1 MCHLFIPLCFRSFIY
16 SSMIHPPVHLFM
28 YLLIQTNIVISPH
41 ISQLVYSRTSREQS
55 LTCNESGDYYTDS
68 WPVQSLVIVSPGNG
82 RLCQSWS
89 GTQHR
94 CIQLQQPADTA
105 SSGCGHRQTV
115 QSAGKISA
123 QLSTLRASL
132 SGAVLQTLPKSVT
145 QLKGH
150 PLSKL

>member
-1 MCHLFIPLCFRSFIY
+1 MCHLFIPLCIRSFIY

-28 YLLIQTNIVISPH
+28 YLLIQTNIVISPY
-41 ISQLVYSRTSREQS
+41 ISQLVYSEMSREQA

-68 WPVQSLVIVSPGNG
+68 WPVQSLVTVSPGNG

-89 GTQHR
+89 GTQHW

-123 QLSTLRASL
+123 F
-132 SGAVLQTLPKSVT
+132 VLADFCAA
-145 QLKGH
+145 
-150 PLSKL
+150 